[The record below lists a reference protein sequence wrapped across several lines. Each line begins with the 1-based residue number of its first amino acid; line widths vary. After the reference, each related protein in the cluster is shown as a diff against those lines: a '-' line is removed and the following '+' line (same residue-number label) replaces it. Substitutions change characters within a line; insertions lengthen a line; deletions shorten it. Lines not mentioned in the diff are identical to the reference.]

1 MTATAPITLDS
12 VLEAAHKLPIDDQY
26 ALYSQLEAELHGSDS
41 DDFELSKEWEEELN
55 RRVAEVEAGTA
66 VLIPAVEVLAE
77 LRGML
82 RKEP

>member
-1 MTATAPITLDS
+1 MTATAPITLDL

-26 ALYSQLEAELHGSDS
+26 ALYNQLEAELHGSDS

-66 VLIPAVEVLAE
+66 ELHDWEDVLREA
-77 LRGML
+77 RDS
-82 RKEP
+82 